1 MDFLLFA
8 WKLALKIVAMIKQ
21 LTLYSTSNC
30 HLCELAYALL
40 MPLAE
45 DSKLTV
51 VDIADDEALLAQY
64 GLCIPVLLRNDSKTE
79 LNWPFNQ
86 ADIVEFLK
94 LVLIQT
100 IANKK
105 AS

>member
-8 WKLALKIVAMIKQ
+8 WKLALKILAMIKQ
-21 LTLYSTSNC
+21 LTLSSTSNC

-45 DSKLTV
+45 GFKLAV
-51 VDIADDEALLAQY
+51 VDITDDEALLSKY
-64 GLCIPVLLRNDSKTE
+64 GLCIPVLHRNDSKTE

-86 ADIVEFLK
+86 SNIVEFLR
-94 LVLIQT
+94 
-100 IANKK
+100 
-105 AS
+105 

>member
-1 MDFLLFA
+1 
-8 WKLALKIVAMIKQ
+8 MIKQ

-94 LVLIQT
+94 
-100 IANKK
+100 
-105 AS
+105 

>member
-45 DSKLTV
+45 GTKLTV

-64 GLCIPVLLRNDSKTE
+64 GLCIPVLLRNDSKPE
-79 LNWPFNQ
+79 LNWPFKQ
-86 ADIVEFLK
+86 ADIVELLK
-94 LVLIQT
+94 
-100 IANKK
+100 
-105 AS
+105 

>member
-1 MDFLLFA
+1 MLFA
-8 WKLALKIVAMIKQ
+8 GKLALKILAMIKQ

-45 DSKLTV
+45 GFKLAV
-51 VDIADDEALLAQY
+51 VDITDDEALLSKY
-64 GLCIPVLLRNDSKTE
+64 GLCIPVLHRNDSKTE

-86 ADIVEFLK
+86 SNIVEFLR
-94 LVLIQT
+94 
-100 IANKK
+100 
-105 AS
+105 

>member
-1 MDFLLFA
+1 M
-8 WKLALKIVAMIKQ
+8 ALKIPTMIKQ

-45 DSKLTV
+45 GFKLTV
-51 VDIADDEALLAQY
+51 VDIADDEALLAQFC
-64 GLCIPVLLRNDSKTE
+64 LCIPVLHRNDSKAE

-86 ADIVEFLK
+86 ADIAEFLK
-94 LVLIQT
+94 
-100 IANKK
+100 
-105 AS
+105 

>member
-40 MPLAE
+40 MPLAV

-94 LVLIQT
+94 
-100 IANKK
+100 
-105 AS
+105 

>member
-8 WKLALKIVAMIKQ
+8 WKLALKILAMIKQ

-45 DSKLTV
+45 GFKLAV
-51 VDIADDEALLAQY
+51 VDITDYEALLSKY
-64 GLCIPVLLRNDSKTE
+64 GLCIPVLHRNDSKTE

-86 ADIVEFLK
+86 SNIVEFLR
-94 LVLIQT
+94 
-100 IANKK
+100 
-105 AS
+105 

>member
-94 LVLIQT
+94 
-100 IANKK
+100 
-105 AS
+105 

>member
-1 MDFLLFA
+1 
-8 WKLALKIVAMIKQ
+8 
-21 LTLYSTSNC
+21 
-30 HLCELAYALL
+30 

-45 DSKLTV
+45 GTKLTV

-94 LVLIQT
+94 
-100 IANKK
+100 
-105 AS
+105 